1 MKPGPARF
9 LLRVAMDLEEINRC
23 LELMR
28 QHGLAELEL
37 ERDGLRIRA
46 RKAENDM
53 PSIPKPELAA
63 TPTDRRGSSSQ
74 GVGLV
79 FVKAP
84 VLGTFYRA
92 SGPDVPPFIQ
102 VGDVVQ
108 KGDLLCVIEA
118 MKLMNEIKAE
128 LEGEVVDVFVENG
141 QAVKYG
147 DRLFALRQVSRI

>member
-1 MKPGPARF
+1 
-9 LLRVAMDLEEINRC
+9 MDLEEINRC

-63 TPTDRRGSSSQ
+63 KPTDRRGSSSQ

-118 MKLMNEIKAE
+118 MKLMNEIKSE
-128 LEGEVVDVFVENG
+128 LEGEVVDVLSRTGKLLSTVI
-141 QAVKYG
+141 VCSRS
-147 DRLFALRQVSRI
+147 DRCQEFEISA

>member
-1 MKPGPARF
+1 
-9 LLRVAMDLEEINRC
+9 MDLEEINRC

-37 ERDGLRIRA
+37 ERGGLRIRA
-46 RKAENDM
+46 RKAENNM
-53 PSIPKPELAA
+53 SSTPKPELAV
-63 TPTDRRGSSSQ
+63 TSPDRRGSSSP

-84 VLGTFYRA
+84 ILGTFYRA
-92 SGPDVPPFIQ
+92 SGPDAPPFIQ
-102 VGDVVQ
+102 IGDVVQ

-118 MKLMNEIKAE
+118 MKLMNEIKSE

-141 QAVKYG
+141 QAVNYG
-147 DRLFALRQVSRI
+147 DRLFALRQASRM